1 MFEARQDVVFQ
12 AAGGSLDVEL
22 VCGEAQLGTY
32 SLRLVDP
39 DGVTVIRQTRGSFID
54 DIEDRFALPQPN
66 SVNDG
71 CELRCRAR
79 VWQVPPHDRFAVT
92 MTLRQGGA
100 VIGSVPLA
108 DRFTQTTEILELTL
122 GLIAR

>member
-1 MFEARQDVVFQ
+1 MPEARQDVVFS
-12 AAGGSLDVEL
+12 AGPALDVEL
-22 VCGEAQLGTY
+22 LCGEAQIGTY
-32 SLRLVDP
+32 SLRLIDA

-54 DIEDRFALPQPN
+54 DLEDRFGLPQPN

-79 VWQVPPHDRFAVT
+79 VWQVPPHDRYAVT

-100 VIGSVPLA
+100 EIGAVQLA
-108 DRFTQTTEILELTL
+108 DKFTQTSEILELTL
-122 GLIAR
+122 GLHAR

>member
-1 MFEARQDVVFQ
+1 MFAARKDVVFQ
-12 AAGGSLDVEL
+12 ADGGALDVEL
-22 VCGEAQLGTY
+22 LCGEAQLGTY
-32 SLRLVDP
+32 SLRLIDS
-39 DGVTVIRQTRGSFID
+39 DGVTVIRQARGSFID
-54 DIEDRFALPQPN
+54 DVEDRFGLPQPN

-100 VIGSVPLA
+100 VIGSAALA

-122 GLIAR
+122 GLVAR